1 MRLSPEDEIVL
12 RRVSGLAL
20 APGGE
25 AVVYAVDEAD
35 LARDSRSTRLWRWA
49 DGQAAPLTTGY
60 GSQRFPLWSPDGE
73 NVAFVAGGPDGDS
86 LMVVPAAGGRPR
98 RVLGQEAG
106 FVAGDVFSSRSGIA
120 GFAWSPDS
128 RSLAVQLRA
137 GAATPGDLGVEGP
150 RATGDPLVAT
160 EITERLRGGPA
171 VKLAVINVET
181 AALAALGTADHPLG
195 SLAWA
200 PDGSGV
206 YAVERQAGE
215 PGGPS
220 HFRLLRL
227 ALGGQPVVV
236 TEFDGADFKAV
247 PSPDGRRFAVSGA
260 RDTGH
265 APRPFLAILAADG
278 TIARELSPDDRT
290 SYSDVAWL
298 GNDALVAIA
307 DAGVR
312 RRLVRFDL
320 ADGQEHALTT
330 ERWIERLAAS
340 PEGAMLA
347 FAGSAPDDPGDVY
360 RLPGRGGEPERLTTL
375 NPHLSAF
382 ELGSGRAV
390 RWRAGDGTEIEGI
403 VILPP
408 EHQEGQPLPLIL
420 DYHGGPASHVTLGWN
435 GLRQILAAAG
445 YAVFAPNFRGGTG
458 YGAAFSEALRGDL
471 GGVPFTDSLDGVDQL
486 ISEGIADP
494 DRLYAYGHSWGGYMT
509 NWTAGHSD
517 RFRAI
522 VSSGSIS
529 DLVSVFYTR
538 YTSEVWFWRLRGT
551 PLDNLEEYRRWSPLL
566 YAGDVTTP
574 VLFLNGAEDRTTP
587 PTQGLEMFTALRQH
601 DVPAEYVLY
610 PREGHGITEPA
621 HQLDRMRRIL
631 AWFARFPVPSA

>member
-1 MRLSPEDEIVL
+1 MRLQPEDEIAL
-12 RRVSGLAL
+12 RRVSGLAIG
-20 APGGE
+20 PRGD

-35 LARDSRSTRLWRWA
+35 LARDSRTTRLWRWA
-49 DGQAAPLTTGY
+49 AGHSAPLTTGY
-60 GSQRFPLWSPDGE
+60 GSQRFPCWSPDGATI
-73 NVAFVAGGPDGDS
+73 AFVAAGRDGDA
-86 LMVVPAAGGRPR
+86 LLVVPAAGGRPR
-98 RVLGQEAG
+98 RLLGQEAG
-106 FVAGDVFSSRSGIA
+106 FVAGDIFSSRSGLP
-120 GFAWSPDS
+120 GFAWSPDG
-128 RSLAVQLRA
+128 RSLAVQLRT
-137 GAATPGDLGVEGP
+137 GAALPGDLGVEGP

-171 VKLAVINVET
+171 VKLAVVNVESG
-181 AALAALGTADHPLG
+181 ALAVLGNADHPLG
-195 SLAWA
+195 SLGWS

-215 PGGPS
+215 PGEPG

-236 TEFDGADFKAV
+236 AEFEGAEFKAA
-247 PSPDGRRFAVSGA
+247 PAPDGRRFAVFGA

-278 TIARELSPDDRT
+278 TIERELSTDDRT

-298 GNDALVAIA
+298 TDDALVAIA

-320 ADGQEHALTT
+320 AAGGQRALTDDV
-330 ERWIERLAAS
+330 WIERLAVS
-340 PEGAMLA
+340 PDGAMLA
-347 FAGSAPDDPGDVY
+347 FAGSGPADPGEVS
-360 RLPGRGGEPERLTTL
+360 RLPGEGGEPERLTTL
-375 NPHLSAF
+375 NPHLAAY

-390 RWRAGDGTEIEGI
+390 RWLAADGSEIEGI

-408 EHQEGQPLPLIL
+408 EYQGGQPLPLIL

-435 GLRQILAAAG
+435 GLRQVFAAAG

-471 GGVPFTDSLDGVDQL
+471 GGVPFTDSLDGVDHL
-486 ISEGIADP
+486 IGEGIADP

-522 VSSGSIS
+522 VSSGSVA
-529 DLVSVFYTR
+529 DLVSAFYTR

-551 PLDNLEEYRRWSPLL
+551 PLDALEEYRRWSPIL
-566 YAGDVTTP
+566 YAGKVTTP

-621 HQLDRMRRIL
+621 HQLDRMRRML
-631 AWFARFPVPSA
+631 AWFTRFAMPSA